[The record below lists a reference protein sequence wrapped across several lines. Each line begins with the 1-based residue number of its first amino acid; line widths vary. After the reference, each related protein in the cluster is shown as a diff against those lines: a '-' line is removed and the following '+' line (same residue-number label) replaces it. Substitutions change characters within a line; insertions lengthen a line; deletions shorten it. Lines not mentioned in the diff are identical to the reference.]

1 MPNFNKS
8 ETLLIRLEKDL
19 KENSRSVLSRHGLTQ
34 SKAIRRFLDF
44 VIENRDNPELLK
56 EILGNSKT

>member
-19 KENSRSVLSRHGLTQ
+19 KENSRNVLSRHGLTQ
-34 SKAIRRFLDF
+34 SKAIRRFLDY
-44 VIENRDNPELLK
+44 VIENRENPELLK

>member
-19 KENSRSVLSRHGLTQ
+19 KENSRNVLSRHGLTQ

>member
-34 SKAIRRFLDF
+34 SKAIRRFLDY
-44 VIENRDNPELLK
+44 VIENRENPELLK

>member
-44 VIENRDNPELLK
+44 VIENRDNHELLK